1 MSASVVL
8 SWPGSVLFAYDSAEE
23 TALSQELVDPS
34 THVSIIDEKPTSFP
48 PMVMLTRVV
57 EELSDE
63 SWLLMTS
70 LVVAPE
76 QAAKVNDPGEFAAA
90 HSAGKALGLWL
101 HDPLV
106 LPAPTPE
113 E

>member
-1 MSASVVL
+1 
-8 SWPGSVLFAYDSAEE
+8 
-23 TALSQELVDPS
+23 
-34 THVSIIDEKPTSFP
+34 
-48 PMVMLTRVV
+48 
-57 EELSDE
+57 
-63 SWLLMTS
+63 MTS

>member
-1 MSASVVL
+1 MVL
-8 SWPGSVLFAYDSAEE
+8 SWPGSVLFAYDSAAE
-23 TALSQELVDPS
+23 TALSHELVDPS
-34 THVSIIDEKPTSFP
+34 THVSIIEGKPTSLP
-48 PMVMLTRVV
+48 PMEMLTRVV
-57 EELSDE
+57 EELSED

-76 QAAKVNDPGEFAAA
+76 QAAKVKDAGEFAAA
-90 HSAGKALGLWL
+90 HSAGYALKVWL
-101 HDPLV
+101 HEPLV